1 MPANKRKDGSIPLL
15 GSERTLL
22 PGARV
27 SGRLDPKEQMR
38 ATIIIKPRSH
48 EKQTSIIEELGSHSP
63 MKRSVLTREECDRAF
78 GASPEDIAKVEAFA
92 RSFSLDVVEESQAR
106 RSVVLSGT
114 VEQFSRAFNVRL
126 ARYRHPRGVFR
137 GRTGPIYLPADLVPR
152 VQAVLGLDNRPQ
164 AKAHFRVAKKRA
176 AGAISYYPLQVAQL
190 YDFPAGLDGT
200 GQSVAIVELGGGYAS
215 QDIQEYFS
223 GQGLPVPSVLSIS
236 VDGATN
242 SPTGSTSGPDT
253 EVMLDIEVM
262 GSAAPK
268 AQIYVYF
275 APNTDAGFVDA
286 VSTAVHDMQHVPSI
300 VSISW
305 GDAESSWTPQGAQAL
320 DQAFMDAATVGV
332 TVLAAAGDGGSSD
345 GVSDGL
351 AHVDFPASSQYVL
364 GCGGTQLTS
373 SGAGGI
379 SNEVVWNDQ
388 PSGGATGGGI
398 SDVYP
403 LPTWQDRANIPSSA
417 NPGGRVGRGVP
428 DVAGDA
434 DPSTG
439 YTVLVDGQTITVG
452 GTSAVAPLWSG
463 LLARLNQK
471 LGRPAGFLNP
481 LIYGLSSPDA
491 TDFRDVVSG
500 NNGAYKAGPGWDAC
514 SGWGSP
520 HGASLLSALSSS
532 G

>member
-1 MPANKRKDGSIPLL
+1 MPESRRKDGSVPLL
-15 GSERTLL
+15 GSERKLL
-22 PGARV
+22 RGARK
-27 SGRLDPKEQMR
+27 SGRLDPGEIIR
-38 ATIIIKPRSH
+38 TTIVLKPRAHDRQVS
-48 EKQTSIIEELGSHSP
+48 TIEELGSTLP
-63 MKRSVLTREECDRAF
+63 ARRSVLTRDECERAY
-78 GASPEDIAKVEAFA
+78 GASAEDIARVEAFA
-92 RSFSLDVVEESQAR
+92 RNFSLDVVEESQAK

-114 VEQFSRAFNVRL
+114 VEKFSRAFSVRL

-137 GRTGPIYLPADLVPR
+137 GRTGPVYLPADLAPR

-164 AKAHFRVAKKRA
+164 AKAHYRVAKKRV
-176 AGAISYYPLQVAQL
+176 AGAVSYYPLQIAQL
-190 YDFPAGLDGT
+190 YDFPASLDGT
-200 GQSVAIVELGGGYAS
+200 GQSVAIVEFGGGYTS
-215 QDIQEYFS
+215 QDIQVYFS
-223 GQGLPVPSVLSIS
+223 GQGLPVPSVLAIS

-253 EVMLDIEVM
+253 EVMLDIEAV
-262 GSAAPK
+262 GSVVPN

-286 VSTAVHDMQHVPSI
+286 VSSAVHDTQHAPSI

-305 GDAESSWTPQGAQAL
+305 GGAESSWTQQGMQAL
-320 DQAFMDAATVGV
+320 DQAFQDAATVGV

-345 GVSDGL
+345 GVDDGL
-351 AHVDFPASSQYVL
+351 AHVDFPASSQYVM

-373 SGAGGI
+373 SAGSI
-379 SNEVVWNDQ
+379 TSEVVWNDQ

-403 LPTWQDRANIPSSA
+403 LPSWQDSADVPPSA

-439 YTVLVDGQTITVG
+439 YTFRVDGQTLTVG
-452 GTSAVAPLWSG
+452 GTSAVAPLWCG
-463 LLARLNQK
+463 LLARFNQK
-471 LGRPAGFLNP
+471 LDRPVGYLNP
-481 LIYGLSSPDA
+481 LIYGLLPGPDTTA
-491 TDFRDVVSG
+491 FRDIVSG

-520 HGASLLSALSSS
+520 HGAQLLSSLSES